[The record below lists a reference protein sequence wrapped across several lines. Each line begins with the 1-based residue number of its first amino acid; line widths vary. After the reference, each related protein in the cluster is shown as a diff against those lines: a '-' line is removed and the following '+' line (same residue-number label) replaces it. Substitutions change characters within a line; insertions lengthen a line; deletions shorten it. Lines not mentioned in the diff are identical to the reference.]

1 MKLKKVVEEGKG
13 KSTNNKEMLKDEVEV
28 NDGGEGEE
36 KANNEKK
43 SETKKVKE
51 NKREKEMVEI
61 KLWEKLQRE
70 DGLKPLSFSNL
81 IHYTEE
87 EEERRRGLEEKEE
100 VRKELVEEVLKMATM
115 MVEEGRLFLQTVH

>member
-1 MKLKKVVEEGKG
+1 MKLKKVVGEGKG

-28 NDGGEGEE
+28 NNGGEGED

-43 SETKKVKE
+43 SETKKVRE

-87 EEERRRGLEEKEE
+87 EERRRGLEEKEE
-100 VRKELVEEVLKMATM
+100 VRRELVEEVLKMATM